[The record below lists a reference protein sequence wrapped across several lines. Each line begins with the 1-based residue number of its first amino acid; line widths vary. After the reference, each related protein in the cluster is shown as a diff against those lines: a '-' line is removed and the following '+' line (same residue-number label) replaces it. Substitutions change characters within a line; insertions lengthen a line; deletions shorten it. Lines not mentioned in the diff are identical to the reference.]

1 MKEDEKKKEQQP
13 IRYAACAI
21 LVGAGLAVGY
31 QIGKRRS
38 MKIFNKH
45 TRAGWSTL
53 ADRINE
59 EGKTVGLMIPQGNGK
74 AVKYIS
80 LAPASEDY
88 ERMLSGLM
96 DLYTI

>member
-1 MKEDEKKKEQQP
+1 MKEDEKKKEQQVM
-13 IRYAACAI
+13 RYAARAA
-21 LVGAGLAVGY
+21 LVGVAIMAGY

-38 MKIFNKH
+38 MKIFNKYN
-45 TRAGWSTL
+45 RAGWSTL

-59 EGKTVGLMIPQGNGK
+59 EGKTVGLMIPQENGK

-88 ERMLSGLM
+88 ESILSGLM

>member
-1 MKEDEKKKEQQP
+1 MKEDEKKKEQQVM
-13 IRYAACAI
+13 RYAARAA
-21 LVGAGLAVGY
+21 LVGVAIMAGY

-45 TRAGWSTL
+45 NRAGWSTL

-59 EGKTVGLMIPQGNGK
+59 EGKTVGLMIPQEKGATK
-74 AVKYIS
+74 FIS
-80 LAPASEDY
+80 LAPASEEY
-88 ERMLSGLM
+88 SNMLSGLM